1 MAAKKALSPTLF
13 KIIAFN
19 ADFEAKIRVCQK
31 LINKNEQI
39 PIPSQPTNKTKKL
52 SLTTKKNIKNVNKD
66 NKEKNRIKL
75 ESPFIYPK
83 EKKCTDVDTV
93 KTKPNITILKLSN
106 LNSQSIA
113 IEPQYNHIPKFK

>member
-1 MAAKKALSPTLF
+1 MPAKKALSPTLF

-52 SLTTKKNIKNVNKD
+52 SLTTKKNIKKENKD

-75 ESPFIYPK
+75 ESPFIYPI
-83 EKKCTDVDTV
+83 EKKWTEVDTV
-93 KTKPNITILKLSN
+93 KTKPNIKTLKLSN
-106 LNSQSIA
+106 LNSQSI
-113 IEPQYNHIPKFK
+113 INEPQ